1 VCDNMAANHRGKE
14 NAYDRD
20 IEKEGLRIVHRTTLK
35 GDTSILPSWDL
46 RLTEGQMSEYTANK
60 LME

>member
-1 VCDNMAANHRGKE
+1 MER
-14 NAYDRD
+14 
-20 IEKEGLRIVHRTTLK
+20 GLRIVHRTTLK